1 MSDELRKN
9 YEIFEI
15 NHETC
20 AYLVLRR
27 FCHSIEQQNQAVV
40 DELAKKGY
48 KGWVLF
54 DNLFKGGN
62 TSNRFGKW
70 YFDKAF
76 SGPMLAVT
84 LPLDHP
90 IRQMI
95 SRYLQENNF
104 VEGTSLTEKDIETVK
119 NGGVI

>member
-15 NHETC
+15 NHPDYR
-20 AYLVLRR
+20 YLVLRR
-27 FCHSIEQQNQAVV
+27 FCHSIEQQNRAVTG
-40 DELAKKGY
+40 ELAAAGY

-62 TSNRFGKW
+62 TVNRYGRR
-70 YFDKAF
+70 YFDKEF
-76 SGPMLAVT
+76 TGPMLAIEVAA
-84 LPLDHP
+84 DDP
-90 IRQMI
+90 IRVMV

-104 VEGTSLTEKDIETVK
+104 VEGTSLTEKDIRTVME
-119 NGGVI
+119 GGVI